1 MVETFCV
8 AIGVHIAS
16 YHLSG
21 NFNEINPGVY
31 CQTEN
36 YEIGVYHNSLSK
48 TSVYAARSFQSENWG
63 LMAGVVTGYR
73 YKAMPAIAVS
83 YRILIAE
90 KTYAKISVIPPF
102 KNSPLTLGF
111 SFQRKF

>member
-16 YHLSG
+16 YHFSG
-21 NFNEINPGVY
+21 NFNEINPGLY

-48 TSVYAARSFQSENWG
+48 TSVYAARNFQGENWG
-63 LMAGVVTGYR
+63 LMAGMVTGYH
-73 YKAMPAIAVS
+73 YKIIPAVVPS
-83 YRILIAE
+83 YRFLIKH
-90 KTYAKISVIPPF
+90 KTHTKISVILPF
-102 KNSPLTLGF
+102 KNSPLTLGISLQR
-111 SFQRKF
+111 SF